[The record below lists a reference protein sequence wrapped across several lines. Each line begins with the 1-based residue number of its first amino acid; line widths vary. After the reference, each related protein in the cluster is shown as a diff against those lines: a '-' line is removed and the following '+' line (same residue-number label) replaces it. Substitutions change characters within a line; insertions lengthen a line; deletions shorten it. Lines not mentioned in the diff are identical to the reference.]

1 MNDMQNNLEGSAF
14 VIDKLH
20 LIYFSPTGTT
30 RRTVEQ
36 IAGGI
41 NAQSVEHHDL
51 TLQTAGVN
59 LTLTDGLAVIGV
71 PVYAGRVPEVCLQR
85 MQHLSAVQIPVVVVV
100 LYGNREFEDA
110 LLELADTV
118 RTKGFVP
125 VAAAAFIGEHSYST
139 SIQPIAAGRPD
150 QDDLAQARQF
160 GAAIA
165 ESLKTGHL
173 KGPSDIPGSVPYRE
187 RPPLGG
193 IAPSLIPEHCT
204 LCGICVSV
212 CPTRVISMAD
222 SITTDAAGCV
232 MCCACVKSCP
242 GQARI
247 LDHPMLNARREM
259 LTVQY
264 SQRKAP
270 SIFQGGG
277 GASHQPVLRQ

>member
-1 MNDMQNNLEGSAF
+1 M
-14 VIDKLH
+14 IDKLH

-118 RTKGFVP
+118 RAKGFVP

-139 SIQPIAAGRPD
+139 STQPIAAGRPD
-150 QDDLAQARQF
+150 QDDLEQARKF

-165 ESLKTGHL
+165 ENLKKGHL
-173 KGPSDIPGSVPYRE
+173 AGEPAIPGSVPYRE

-193 IAPSLIPEHCT
+193 IAPSLIAERCT
-204 LCGICVSV
+204 LCGTCVAV

-270 SIFQGGG
+270 SIFL
-277 GASHQPVLRQ
+277 GAGEAGQQPDLRQ